1 MSRFVAKYQKSNSY
15 WTDGTHHRASG
26 NHLIFHELGAI
37 PSRLI
42 SARDVFALKRKYS
55 EDFNRPAGVCGPVSH
70 ITPTVTVV
78 KAESIPQTVPA
89 ELPTLSAASSD
100 MLTEPP
106 HRDCKASLPDTAQP
120 KRRQVRVK
128 NVLHESQ
135 GNSSTVSSTTTDNAK
150 VAISQLMS
158 CGPAIPVSLKVLQ
171 VSCTLTTRVSIVSL
185 RKAHAKM
192 CPPLPL
198 LKKSLEP
205 SKKFQK

>member
-15 WTDGTHHRASG
+15 WTDGTHRRASG

-55 EDFNRPAGVCGPVSH
+55 EDFNRPEGVCGPVSH
-70 ITPTVTVV
+70 ITPAVTVV
-78 KAESIPQTVPA
+78 KSIPRTVPA

-106 HRDCKASLPDTAQP
+106 HRDCKASLPDTVQP
-120 KRRQVRVK
+120 KRRRVSVK
-128 NVLHESQ
+128 NELHESQ

-171 VSCTLTTRVSIVSL
+171 VSRTLTTRVSIVSL

-192 CPPLPL
+192 CPPLSL
-198 LKKSLEP
+198 WKKSLEP
-205 SKKFQK
+205 SQKLQK